1 MPTDTHAAG
10 LPRSL
15 PIAPVLFTLTIF
27 TSAALLFFVQPLFT
41 KIVLPQIGGAPAV
54 WTTAMLFFQTILI
67 AGYLYAHLSTRYL
80 GPRAQI
86 GLHLVLWAAALL
98 FLPLAVPAGWTY
110 RPTGSAALQ
119 TLVLYALGVGLPFA
133 VLSAN
138 APFLQAWYARSGGPA
153 ADDPYFLYG
162 ASNLGSLIALLAF
175 PLVAEPFFGAT
186 RIGQGW
192 AAGFVVL
199 GALLA
204 ACGIVAARPALP
216 AERTTVAAASVW
228 PPLPTLARWAF
239 LAFIP
244 SSLMLGVTS
253 KIATDLGSIPL
264 VWVVPLTLYLLTF
277 VLTFTQ
283 RSILGA
289 GGWRVVLLGSILVL
303 VVLSSGLLTLDR
315 TGAVLLTL
323 GFFGVALSAHR
334 MLFLRRPDAGQL
346 TVFYL
351 TMSVGGALGGLFNS
365 LIAPVVF
372 DDFHELWITVGLA
385 ALLLVDASGRPDR
398 RALAIGVLIGGAAI
412 LPAALHLFGSD
423 EAAMQPTA
431 LTVAAILAPGLWMV
445 RRNGVSA
452 AAAAVFALGVAVFS
466 TQGDAVHRDR
476 SFFGAH
482 EVIDRD
488 GVRFYTNGTTVH
500 GAERRSDLA
509 SGKPA
514 PLMYYT
520 PDGPMG
526 QVLLSDWAAGARRI
540 GVVGLGVGSLACY
553 ARPGQDWH
561 FYEIDRVVDQ
571 IARNPD
577 YFTFMQRCA
586 GDAPTHLGDAR
597 IVLAQQKGM
606 AFDLLVIDAYSSD
619 AVPVHLTTNEAMA
632 LYRDRLTPDGIMLF
646 HISNRFYAIDRPLG
660 RSAEALGLEARIQ
673 RFVPATTSTDMSV
686 SASVVVAIG
695 AKGGAI
701 DRLAQDP
708 RWQPLHSDGG
718 PVWTDDRADPL
729 SILD

>member
-1 MPTDTHAAG
+1 MPTDSPAAG
-10 LPRSL
+10 LSRSL
-15 PIAPVLFTLTIF
+15 PLAPVLFTLTIF

-54 WTTAMLFFQTILI
+54 WTTAMLFFQTVLI
-67 AGYLYAHLSTRYL
+67 AGYLYAHISARYL
-80 GPRAQI
+80 APRVQL
-86 GLHLVLWAAALL
+86 GLHLALWATALL
-98 FLPLAVPAGWTY
+98 FLPLAIPAGWSY
-110 RPTGSAALQ
+110 APTGSAALQ

-138 APFLQAWYARSGGPA
+138 APLLQAWYARSGGPA
-153 ADDPYFLYG
+153 ADDPYFLYS

-175 PLVAEPFFGAT
+175 PLIAEPFFGAT

-192 AAGFVVL
+192 AAGFVAL

-204 ACGIVAARPALP
+204 ACGMAAARHPMPA
-216 AERTTVAAASVW
+216 ARTEAPAAAW
-228 PPLPTLARWAF
+228 PPIRTLAFWAF

-264 VWVVPLTLYLLTF
+264 IWVVPLTLYLLTF
-277 VLTFTQ
+277 VIAFSNH
-283 RSILGA
+283 R
-289 GGWRVVLLGSILVL
+289 LLGGGDWRLLLLASLVIL
-303 VVLSSGLLTLDR
+303 VVLTSGLLTLDR
-315 TGAVLLTL
+315 ASAVLLVL
-323 GFFGVALSAHR
+323 GFFGAALTAHR

-365 LIAPVVF
+365 LIAPVIF
-372 DDFHELWITVGLA
+372 DDFHELWITTGLA
-385 ALLLVDASGRPDR
+385 AHLLIGKSDRTDR
-398 RALAIGVLIGGAAI
+398 RALSFGILIGGAAV
-412 LPAALHLFGSD
+412 LPAALHLFGKG
-423 EAAMQPTA
+423 EGAMLPTTLA
-431 LTVAAILAPGLWMV
+431 VAAILALGLWYL
-445 RRNGVSA
+445 RRNGAAA
-452 AAAAVFALGVAVFS
+452 AAAAVFTLCIAFWS
-466 TQGDAVHRDR
+466 MQGDAIHRDR

-482 EVIDRD
+482 EILDRD
-488 GVRFYTNGTTVH
+488 GTRFYSNGTTVH
-500 GAERRSDLA
+500 GAERLA
-509 SGKPA
+509 ALGDARPD

-526 QVLLSDWAAGARRI
+526 QVLGSDWAAHAGRI

-571 IARNPD
+571 IARNPA

-597 IVLAQQKGM
+597 IVLAQQPGL
-606 AFDLLVIDAYSSD
+606 AFNILVIDAYSSD
-619 AVPVHLTTNEAMA
+619 AVPVHLTTLEALQ
-632 LYRDRLTPDGIMLF
+632 LYRDRLTPGGIVLF

-660 RSAEALGLEARIQ
+660 RSAAALGLEALIQ
-673 RFVPATTSTDMSV
+673 RFVPATASPDMSE

-695 AKGGAI
+695 SKGGTI
-701 DRLAQDP
+701 ERLRQDA
-708 RWQPLHSDGG
+708 RWRPLPSDGG
-718 PVWTDDRADPL
+718 PLWTDDHADPL